1 MYRRD
6 GGRGVSGGVLFGIVD
21 MFYLGMKRLI
31 RGFIVHYFESIGSI
45 FLAA

>member
-21 MFYLGMKRLI
+21 MFYLDM
-31 RGFIVHYFESIGSI
+31 RGLMGSYIVHYLESMRII